1 MRVEVPVPVRICL
14 LVAKRERGSCVVS
27 TGPRGRR
34 GPTEGGGRRA
44 SRRTRSR
51 SPWPPT
57 WSAYRRR
64 SSQRL
69 PLSLTP
75 RPARRDGPTRTAY
88 DRTRGAHG
96 TTPPHARGAGGWS
109 PPAPLSRYRSALVRG
124 RLALGGLGLRALGV
138 GLGADPGPLRSAL
151 FDGAAP
157 GLAAVRGG
165 RGAALDRRA
174 ADRVGLPLGEHDGG
188 HHDADGQHGDADAQ
202 PRVARVRHDR
212 GRDQQRGQGPPL
224 DQRVDRGAG
233 GVLER
238 VADRVADDG
247 GLVRLAALAAE

>member
-96 TTPPHARGAGGWS
+96 TTPRMREGPAADRRR
-109 PPAPLSRYRSALVRG
+109 PPFRYRSALVRG
-124 RLALGGLGLRALGV
+124 RLALGGLGLPALGV
-138 GLGADPGPLRSAL
+138 GLAADP
-151 FDGAAP
+151 
-157 GLAAVRGG
+157 
-165 RGAALDRRA
+165 
-174 ADRVGLPLGEHDGG
+174 
-188 HHDADGQHGDADAQ
+188 
-202 PRVARVRHDR
+202 
-212 GRDQQRGQGPPL
+212 
-224 DQRVDRGAG
+224 
-233 GVLER
+233 
-238 VADRVADDG
+238 
-247 GLVRLAALAAE
+247 

>member
-96 TTPPHARGAGGWS
+96 TTPRMREGPAAGRRRPPFPATGQPLSEDDSPLAGSAFAPSALASAPTAASSGAPCSTAPPPASPLSAAGGA
-109 PPAPLSRYRSALVRG
+109 PPSTA
-124 RLALGGLGLRALGV
+124 
-138 GLGADPGPLRSAL
+138 
-151 FDGAAP
+151 
-157 GLAAVRGG
+157 
-165 RGAALDRRA
+165 
-174 ADRVGLPLGEHDGG
+174 
-188 HHDADGQHGDADAQ
+188 
-202 PRVARVRHDR
+202 
-212 GRDQQRGQGPPL
+212 GPPIGSVCRL
-224 DQRVDRGAG
+224 ESTMAATTTPTASTVMPTRSH
-233 GVLER
+233 VLPAY
-238 VADRVADDG
+238 V
-247 GLVRLAALAAE
+247 